1 MYKNAKDLLE
11 ICARENKR
19 AWEVALDTEVKLTGL
34 SREKICEHF
43 NNRLDVM
50 IGSATK
56 ALKAKQATK
65 GGLVDGV
72 ANCQYEYSQ
81 KDGSVTG
88 NYMNYIM
95 ALAYSSSEVNASMGK
110 ICASPTAGSCG
121 IVPAVLVGMMEKE
134 NIPRKTVIEALILAS
149 AVGAIYTRNATVAG
163 ADGGCQAECGVA
175 SSMAAAAAA
184 YMKGADDQSCFNAAG
199 FAMINVMGLVC
210 DPVAGL
216 VALPC
221 AQRNASGAVN
231 AMIAADMAL
240 AGQASHIPFDEVVD
254 AMFKVGKMLPPQL
267 RETAKG
273 GIATTPA
280 GKAIYKEVFGVDA

>member
-1 MYKNAKDLLE
+1 MYKNGQELLDLCAK
-11 ICARENKR
+11 ENKR
-19 AWEVALDTEVKLTGL
+19 VWEVALDAETKLTGMDRDRL
-34 SREKICEHF
+34 WAHF
-43 NNRLDVM
+43 ENRLDVM

-56 ALKAKQATK
+56 ALEHRQATK

-72 ANCQYEYSQ
+72 ANCQYEYSK

-121 IVPAVLVGMMEKE
+121 IVPAVLVGMMNKE
-134 NIPRKTVIEALILAS
+134 GFTKEEIIKALIYAS
-149 AVGAIYTRNATVAG
+149 AIGAIYTRNATVAG

-184 YMKGADDQSCFNAAG
+184 FLKGADDQSCLNAAG

-240 AGQASHIPFDEVVD
+240 AGQVSHIPFDEVVE

-280 GKAIYKEVFGVDA
+280 GKAINKAVFG

>member
-1 MYKNAKDLLE
+1 MYKNGQELLE
-11 ICARENKR
+11 LCARENKR
-19 AWEVALDTEVKLTGL
+19 AWEIALEAEIKLTGL
-34 SREKICEHF
+34 SREKIWEHF
-43 NNRLDVM
+43 ENRLDIM

-56 ALKAKQATK
+56 ALQHKQATK

-88 NYMNYIM
+88 SYINYIM

-134 NIPRKTVIEALILAS
+134 GIAREKVVEALILAS

-184 YMKGADDQSCFNAAG
+184 YMKGADDKACLDAAG
-199 FAMINVMGLVC
+199 FAMINIMGLVC

-240 AGQASHIPFDEVVD
+240 AGQTSHIPFDQVVE

-280 GKAIYKEVFGVDA
+280 GKAIYKEVFGKDV

>member
-1 MYKNAKDLLE
+1 MYKNAAELMNLCQKDG
-11 ICARENKR
+11 KR
-19 AWEVALDTEVKLTGL
+19 IWQVALDTEMKLTGL
-34 SREKICEHF
+34 SREKLMANFES
-43 NNRLDVM
+43 RLDIM

-56 ALKAKQATK
+56 ALEHKMSTK
-65 GGLVDGV
+65 GGLIDGV
-72 ANCQYEYSQ
+72 ASTQFAYSQ
-81 KDGSVTG
+81 KDSLSG
-88 NYMNYIM
+88 NFINYVM

-121 IVPAVLVGMMEKE
+121 ILPAVLLGVMEHKKI
-134 NIPRKTVIEALILAS
+134 NRQKTLEGLITAS
-149 AVGAIYTRNATVAG
+149 AVGAIYTKNATVAG

-184 YMKGADDQSCFNAAG
+184 YMMGASDQECLNAAG

-231 AMIAADMAL
+231 ALAAADMAL
-240 AGQASHIPFDEVVD
+240 AGQKAHIPFDQVVD

-280 GKAIYKEVFGVDA
+280 GKAIYKEIFG

>member
-1 MYKNAKDLLE
+1 MYKNGQELLDL
-11 ICARENKR
+11 CVRENKR
-19 AWEVALDTEVKLTGL
+19 AWEIALEAEIKLTGL
-34 SREKICEHF
+34 SREKIWEHF
-43 NNRLDVM
+43 ENRLDIM
-50 IGSATK
+50 IGSAKK
-56 ALKAKQATK
+56 ALQHKQATK

-88 NYMNYIM
+88 GYINYIM

-134 NIPRKTVIEALILAS
+134 GIAREKVIEALILAS

-184 YMKGADDQSCFNAAG
+184 YMKGADDKACLDAAG

-240 AGQASHIPFDEVVD
+240 AGQTSHIPFDQVVE

-280 GKAIYKEVFGVDA
+280 GKAIYKEVFGKDV